1 MDSLNEISDFFRSGL
16 PFSMF
21 YFIGLLLVI
30 TSTGVEAT
38 QEFQVYRMQQYDMP
52 VGNPFGS
59 RLNQISMEARTI
71 SAKPAAISR
80 KCVIVKLKD
89 LTLERYRLLVTQYA
103 GAIIVLLP
111 LNYGEEDKSTIK
123 SLETHLLHEEVKL
136 PVYFA
141 IESDELN
148 EYYGYIENEK
158 SNKADS
164 TAFQTLIDSVISNGF
179 QFVINSAQSK
189 PLVQS
194 ASEFQAVN
202 LQAKLN
208 GDLLTSFHNE
218 FNSER
223 MDSMPSGK
231 QKIPTIILT
240 AHYDT
245 FGMATVIKNFL
256 NTFTLKYNIN
266 FFAIRV
272 FHLVVTVMEAE
283 LLR

>member
-1 MDSLNEISDFFRSGL
+1 MDTLNEISDFFKSSL
-16 PFSMF
+16 PFSMI
-21 YFIGLLLVI
+21 YLLGLVLII
-30 TSTGVEAT
+30 TSNGVQST
-38 QEFQVYRMQQYDMP
+38 QEFEVYRMQQYDMP
-52 VGNPFGS
+52 FGNPFGS

-71 SAKPAAISR
+71 SAKPSAISR
-80 KCVIVKLKD
+80 KCIIVKLKE

-111 LNYGEEDKSTIK
+111 VNYDEDDKKIIK
-123 SLETHLLHEEVKL
+123 TLESQLLHEEVKL

-164 TAFQTLIDSVISNGF
+164 TAFQTLIDSVLSNGF

-189 PLVQS
+189 PLIQS

-202 LQAKLN
+202 LQGKLN
-208 GDLLTSFHNE
+208 GDQLTSFHE
-218 FNSER
+218 FNREN
-223 MDSMPSGK
+223 MDSIPSGK
-231 QKIPTIILT
+231 KKIPTIILT

-245 FGMATVIKNFL
+245 FGMATVS
-256 NTFTLKYNIN
+256 
-266 FFAIRV
+266 
-272 FHLVVTVMEAE
+272 
-283 LLR
+283 